1 MVVQLKEPLVSPK
14 LIFKVLLVRCF
25 SFYFVTVMCSFCC
38 GPVQS
43 LGCKGFKLENAF
55 LGKNCHALVNGNSP
69 SKVSPLI
76 VVFFCCCWVGF
87 FFHLFVRFGLY
98 GFGVFLI

>member
-1 MVVQLKEPLVSPK
+1 MVGQLKEPLVAPK
-14 LIFKVLLVRCF
+14 LIFNMLLMRCI
-25 SFYFVTVMCSFCC
+25 SFYLVTVMCSFCC

-55 LGKNCHALVNGNSP
+55 LGKNCCPLVNGNSS

-76 VVFFCCCWVGF
+76 VG
-87 FFHLFVRFGLY
+87 LFLLLG
-98 GFGVFLI
+98 